1 MHLSNEL
8 PSGADVVGSKCKTN
22 VSNCCFYKLTDPD
35 NKDDGALMI
44 PLSPSLS
51 PVPLVHRLYW
61 AKSCSSE
68 GVFPS
73 SSGLMPESA
82 GVN

>member
-22 VSNCCFYKLTDPD
+22 VSNSCFYKLTDRD
-35 NKDDGALMI
+35 NKGDGALMI
-44 PLSPSLS
+44 PLPPSLS
-51 PVPLVHRLYW
+51 VHHLYCV
-61 AKSCSSE
+61 KSRSSE
-68 GVFPS
+68 GVFPP
-73 SSGLMPESA
+73 SSGLMPEYA